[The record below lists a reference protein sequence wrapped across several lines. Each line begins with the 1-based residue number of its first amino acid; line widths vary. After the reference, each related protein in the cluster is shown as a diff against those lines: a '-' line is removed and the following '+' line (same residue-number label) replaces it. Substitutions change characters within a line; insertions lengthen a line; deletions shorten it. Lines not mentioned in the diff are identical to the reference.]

1 MSEFFNIDN
10 PIMSGILKVMNC
22 ILLCIV
28 WLICCIPIF
37 TVGAASTSLYYTVQ
51 KVLKNDRGYLL
62 SEFFHSFRKNF
73 KQSTLAWLIFLVVG
87 VIFAGDIRICKM
99 IIESGNVWGNVY
111 VVFYFFLAIEFL
123 YAVYVLAYIAR
134 FENSLKIIF
143 KNSLIL
149 MFRHIGTTLL
159 IAAIAVFCG
168 VCMYILP
175 PVTFIVPVVMVW
187 FISFTLE
194 KVFIR
199 YMTEEEK
206 MDAML

>member
-1 MSEFFNIDN
+1 
-10 PIMSGILKVMNC
+10 
-22 ILLCIV
+22 
-28 WLICCIPIF
+28 
-37 TVGAASTSLYYTVQ
+37 
-51 KVLKNDRGYLL
+51 
-62 SEFFHSFRKNF
+62 
-73 KQSTLAWLIFLVVG
+73 
-87 VIFAGDIRICKM
+87 M